1 MSVLVLKLLCVL
13 SLTRRTMLTITLQT
27 RDIHGVVCLT
37 TGTCYAR
44 DLFTRTSVA
53 AGTARWQVKLTFYT
67 VFHG

>member
-44 DLFTRTSVA
+44 DLFSRVLQLPLRLRGGKSN
-53 AGTARWQVKLTFYT
+53 
-67 VFHG
+67 